1 MLRWRGRGSR
11 SRLSPR
17 STPGGPRIVP
27 APFSRSQARG
37 SSSMGLGY
45 LDILRSVK
53 VLVSLDDRL
62 LRRIDRA
69 AKERGLSRSA
79 YLAELAERDL
89 GLARGPGAG
98 KPARAALRRLDR
110 IFTRLPHDD

>member
-1 MLRWRGRGSR
+1 
-11 SRLSPR
+11 
-17 STPGGPRIVP
+17 
-27 APFSRSQARG
+27 
-37 SSSMGLGY
+37 MGY
-45 LDILRSVK
+45 PDILNSVK

-89 GLARGPGAG
+89 GVARGPGASRQ
-98 KPARAALRRLDR
+98 AQAALRRLDR
-110 IFTRLPHDD
+110 MFNRLPHDDPVGAIRAERDARR